1 MPKHDPRIDAYIINS
16 ADFALPVLQHLRVLV
31 HAACPDV
38 EETMKWS
45 FPNFLFKGEILC
57 SMASFKQHCAF
68 GFWKASL
75 MKDARILLDKRK
87 EAMGSLGK
95 ITSLKDLPADRKITG
110 WIKEAMKL
118 TEAGAKVVKAKPL
131 ASNPLAMPA
140 FFSAALAKN
149 KKAGAAFEKFNH
161 TQKKEYTEWL
171 EEAKTIPTREK
182 RLATAMEQIAEGK
195 IRHWKHAR

>member
-1 MPKHDPRIDAYIINS
+1 MPKQDPRIDAYIIKS
-16 ADFALPVLQHLRVLV
+16 ADFALPVLQHLRALV

-45 FPNFLFKGEILC
+45 FPHFLFKGEILC

-75 MKDARILLDKRK
+75 MKDAKLLLDNR
-87 EAMGSLGK
+87 
-95 ITSLKDLPADRKITG
+95 
-110 WIKEAMKL
+110 KEAMKL
-118 TEAGAKVVKAKPL
+118 TEAGAKVVKAKPA
-131 ASNPLAMPA
+131 ASKPLVMPA

-149 KKAGAAFEKFNH
+149 KKAKAVFEKFNH
-161 TQKKEYTEWL
+161 TQKKEYVEWL

-182 RLATAMEQIAEGK
+182 RLATAIEQIIEGK
-195 IRHWKHAR
+195 IRNWKYVK

>member
-195 IRHWKHAR
+195 IRHWKYAR

>member
-1 MPKHDPRIDAYIINS
+1 MPKQDPRIDAYIIKS
-16 ADFALPVLQHLRVLV
+16 ADFALPVLQHLRALV

-45 FPNFLFKGEILC
+45 FPHFLFKGEILC

-75 MKDARILLDKRK
+75 MKDAKLLLDNRK

-95 ITSLKDLPADRKITG
+95 ITSLKDLPADRKIMA

-118 TEAGAKVVKAKPL
+118 TEAGAKVVKAKPA
-131 ASNPLAMPA
+131 ASKPLVMPA

-149 KKAGAAFEKFNH
+149 KKAKAVFEKFNY
-161 TQKKEYTEWL
+161 TQKKEYVEWL

-182 RLATAMEQIAEGK
+182 RLATAIEQIIKGK
-195 IRHWKHAR
+195 IRNWKYVK